1 MYLFHPIFHLIRMKE
16 KDNFIKNVMTLKSHQ
31 SVILIKANE
40 KQLLYKTTINVSV
53 FLMYNSII
61 KPDNVQSGVRLLR
74 LLVTLVELQN
84 KPFLSME
91 VMMIKSAA

>member
-1 MYLFHPIFHLIRMKE
+1 
-16 KDNFIKNVMTLKSHQ
+16 
-31 SVILIKANE
+31 
-40 KQLLYKTTINVSV
+40 
-53 FLMYNSII
+53 MYNSII

-91 VMMIKSAA
+91 VMMIKSAT